1 MLLLREHF
9 SRSISENLPRT
20 VFGLIVAGPV
30 VWLVIL
36 YWSAPFDF

>member
-20 VFGLIVAGPV
+20 VFGLIVAGLV

-36 YWSAPFDF
+36 YWSAPFDY